1 MGECVKGLTKIL
13 EFKKKIG
20 DKCMERIDR
29 DV

>member
-13 EFKKKIG
+13 EYKKKIG

>member
-13 EFKKKIG
+13 ELKKIG
-20 DKCMERIDR
+20 DKCMERIDS